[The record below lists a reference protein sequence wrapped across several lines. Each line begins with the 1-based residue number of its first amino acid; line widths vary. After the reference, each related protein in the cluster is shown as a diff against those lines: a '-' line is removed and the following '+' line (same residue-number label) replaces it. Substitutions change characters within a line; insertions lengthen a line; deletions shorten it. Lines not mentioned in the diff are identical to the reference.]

1 MNCLDLRRRKGCKT
15 MTEKLFYQDSHMS
28 TFTAKV
34 ESCMPLKEGYQI
46 VLDRTAFFPEGGGQ
60 GADTGLLSS
69 VRVLDVQEKDGII
82 FHFTDAPL
90 EIGQEVEG
98 RIDWKKRFSKMQQHT
113 GEHIVSGIVHSRF
126 GYNNVGFHLGEDNV
140 TLDFNGV
147 LTKEELR
154 EVEYAANEAV
164 AANVDILVSYPDDK
178 ELETLEYRSKIEI
191 EGQTRIVTIPG
202 YDVCACCAPH
212 VRKTGEIGI
221 IKLVQMQNYKGGVRI
236 TMKCGFRALEDYNK
250 KETTVKAL
258 SALLSAKE
266 DELTDFVERLKEEI
280 FELKG
285 EIFGLNQKIFQSKVE
300 KLEDGCDK
308 VIFFEDTDAVG
319 MRNLMNLALE
329 KKGKMCAVFSG
340 KDGEYKYVI
349 GSKEKDV
356 RQIANVLNE
365 TFQGRGGGK
374 PDMVQGSLKGTKE
387 QIEKMWENL

>member
-1 MNCLDLRRRKGCKT
+1 

-60 GADTGLLSS
+60 GADTGMISS

-90 EIGQEVEG
+90 KMGQEVEG
-98 RIDWKKRFSKMQQHT
+98 SIDWEKRFSKMQQHT

-126 GYNNVGFHLGEDNV
+126 GYNNVGFHLGEENV

-147 LTKEELR
+147 LTTEELR

-164 AANVDILVSYPDDK
+164 AANVDVLVSYPDDK
-178 ELETLEYRSKIEI
+178 ELETLKYRSKIEI

-212 VRKTGEIGI
+212 VRRTGEIGI
-221 IKLVQMQNYKGGVRI
+221 IKLVQMQKYKGGVRI
-236 TMKCGFRALEDYNK
+236 AMKCGFRALEDYNK

-266 DELTDFVERLKEEI
+266 EELTDFVERLKEEI

-285 EIFGLNQKIFQSKVE
+285 KILGLNQKIFQSKVE

-356 RQIANVLNE
+356 RQIANNLNE
-365 TFQGRGGGK
+365 MFRGRGGGK

-387 QIEKMWENL
+387 QIEKMWDKL